1 MKTSLRYSC
10 ALSALVVAFSAAP
23 AMAQDADTTNAQQQ
37 ADATTTAT
45 GDDLAANDQ
54 TVIVVTAQGRRQA
67 LADVPVSVNA
77 VSGDLLEK
85 SGVSDIRELNQVAP
99 SLLFS
104 STGNEANGSARIR
117 GVGTV
122 GDNPGLESSVP
133 VFIDGVYRSRSGT
146 ALSELGPIDR
156 IEILRGPQ
164 GTLGGRNSTA
174 GLISIYTAPPEF
186 TLSGYGAFTYGNYD
200 MVKGEAGINLPLSET
215 IAARLD
221 GVYLKRDGFYHD
233 VVNNTDVNNKD
244 RFLVRGQLLFEPTP
258 DISFRLIG
266 DYSEKS
272 EACCAATFV
281 QADFAPLARV
291 SPGLDPFT
299 RPTGGPAL
307 TSTSNPIIPILL
319 GMGQDPRALTQST
332 FNRDIYVSPGRS
344 YEGKTKDYGVSGELN
359 WNFGNTRLTSITA
372 YREYSNN
379 QASDTDY
386 TQVDI
391 LYRAPGPDAGAREFQ
406 TFSQE
411 LRLNGSAFD
420 NKLDW
425 LVGGYF
431 AHEKLQ
437 TRDNLRFG
445 SQYGTFAN
453 CRIALAIN
461 PLLANPS
468 ADNCFGANIA
478 AIDGTLGAPAFGAAT
493 PLIIAGINNLA
504 QIKDLGGTGDVYNQ
518 TSDNFAIFTHN
529 IVHLTDKLD
538 LTLGLR
544 YTNETKKFDATFAN
558 DNVYCPAN
566 RQLLSSL
573 LTTPLAGLAG
583 GLIALS
589 CQGNSTSELDGV
601 SVSDQRKEDE
611 LTGTAILSYKPS
623 RESLIYASY
632 SHGYKAGGFN
642 LDRSAL
648 ANPLALDVNNLN
660 VSNLQFGAE
669 KVDAYEIGFKYST
682 RKFSFGV
689 DVFRQEFRNFQ
700 LNTFNGSVFLVQN
713 VNSCSTDLGG
723 ADTDASATTGACS
736 ANDVKPGV
744 ISEGIEVE
752 GSVSPVKDFTVT
764 MAVTYANTHYKN
776 NLIGND
782 TGAPLDPAL
791 RLLPGDN
798 LSNAP
803 EITATSSISWTPEL
817 GSSGLKGLVFFD
829 ARMVGDYN
837 TGSDLLYGKEQ
848 DGFVVVNGRI
858 GVTNIGGHFAIEGWV
873 RNLFDKQYTQ
883 VAFNTPFVAP
893 QQTYSAFLA
902 EPRTYGVTVR
912 GKF

>member
-10 ALSALVVAFSAAP
+10 ALSALVVAFSVAP
-23 AMAQDADTTNAQQQ
+23 AMAQDTGDTTAAQQQ

-54 TVIVVTAQGRRQA
+54 TVIIVTAQGRRQA

-200 MVKGEAGINLPLSET
+200 MVKGEAGINLPLSQT
-215 IAARLD
+215 IAARVD

-233 VVNNTDVNNKD
+233 VVNDTDVNNKD

-281 QADFAPLARV
+281 QPSFAPLARV

-359 WNFGNTRLTSITA
+359 WKFGNTKLTSITA

-386 TQVDI
+386 TQIDI

-411 LRLNGSAFD
+411 VRLNGSAFD

-425 LVGGYF
+425 LIGGYF

-437 TRDNLRFG
+437 VRDNLRFG

-478 AIDGTLGAPAFGAAT
+478 ALTGANNGAGAFGPAT
-493 PLIIAGINNLA
+493 PLIVAGINNLA
-504 QIKDLGGTGDVYNQ
+504 QIKDLGSTRDLYNQ

-529 IVHLTDKLD
+529 IIHLTDKLD

-544 YTNETKKFDATFAN
+544 YTNETKKLNATFGN

-583 GLIALS
+583 GLIGLS
-589 CQGNSTSELDGV
+589 CQGNSTAELNGK
-601 SVSDQRKEDE
+601 SISDERKEDE

-623 RESLIYASY
+623 RESLLYASY
-632 SHGYKAGGFN
+632 SRGYKAGGFN

-648 ANPLALDVNNLN
+648 SNPVALDANNLN
-660 VSNLQFGAE
+660 VANLQFGAE
-669 KVDAYEIGFKYST
+669 KVNAYEIGFKYSE
-682 RKFSFGV
+682 RKFTFSI
-689 DVFRQEFRNFQ
+689 DAFRQEFSNFQ

-713 VNSCSTDLGG
+713 INSCGTDL
-723 ADTDASATTGACS
+723 SATGTCS
-736 ANDVKPGV
+736 PDDVKPGV
-744 ISEGIEVE
+744 ISEGVEVE

-776 NLIGND
+776 KLIGND
-782 TGAPLDPAL
+782 TGAALDPAL

-803 EITATSSISWTPEL
+803 EITATSSVSWTPEL
-817 GSSGLKGLVFFD
+817 GSSGMRGLVFFD
-829 ARMVGDYN
+829 ARMVSDYN

-858 GVTNIGGHFAIEGWV
+858 GVTNIGGHFSIEGWV